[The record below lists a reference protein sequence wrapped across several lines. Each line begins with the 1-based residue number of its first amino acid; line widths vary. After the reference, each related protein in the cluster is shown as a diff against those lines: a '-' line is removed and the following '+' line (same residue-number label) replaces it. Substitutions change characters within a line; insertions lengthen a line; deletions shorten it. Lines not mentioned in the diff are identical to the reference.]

1 MTIYMNVNFFLHIH
15 IVTCIFNFEI
25 VHVLLEFTKQQQK
38 NLLYRGFLK
47 YVTNA
52 RGSCFLLREAPPGVY
67 RRISP

>member
-1 MTIYMNVNFFLHIH
+1 MTIYMNVIFFYIYILSLVFLILK
-15 IVTCIFNFEI
+15 I